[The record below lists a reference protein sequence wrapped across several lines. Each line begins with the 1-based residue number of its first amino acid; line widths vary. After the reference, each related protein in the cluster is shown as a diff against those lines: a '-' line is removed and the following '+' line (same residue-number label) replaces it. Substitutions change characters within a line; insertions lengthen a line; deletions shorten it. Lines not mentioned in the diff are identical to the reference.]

1 MDTDSFIVQLKTEN
15 AYEMFKQDLILEIML

>member
-15 AYEMFKQDLILEIML
+15 AYEMLKQDLVLEIIL

>member
-15 AYEMFKQDLILEIML
+15 AYEMLKQDLILEIML

>member
-15 AYEMFKQDLILEIML
+15 AYEMLKQDLVLEIML